1 MDCFKRELTVKEL
14 IEQSNIEKKDV
25 ILSRLKESDY
35 KMSQRLERCED
46 VIKDQGKLIE
56 SYRTVLKDMIYSNWL
71 DGHG

>member
-1 MDCFKRELTVKEL
+1 MDCCKRELTVKEL
-14 IEQSNIEKKDV
+14 IEQSNIENKDV

-46 VIKDQGKLIE
+46 VIKDQEKLIE

-71 DGHG
+71 NDR

>member
-71 DGHG
+71 DGHR